1 MNQCKSCGFSDGW
14 LHRKEAFSNLWIVKL
29 ALDRPYTFIILALL
43 IMIMSPVVILRTPT
57 DIFPNINIPVVA
69 VAWQYTGLNPEE
81 MEGRLTTPY
90 EKALTTLV
98 DNIEHTESTT
108 YNGVA
113 VVKVFLQPGASL
125 DTANAQIT
133 AASQYMLRQ
142 LPPGTLPPEI
152 INFSASS
159 VPILQLGISGKGLD
173 EQQLADLG
181 QNFVRPP
188 LVTVPGAVL
197 PLPYGGK
204 QPQISVSMDQA
215 KMQSKGVSPGDI
227 LNAMNAQNVVMPS
240 GTAKIGPEEYDVRT
254 NAAPRSIDELS
265 MMPIKQVN
273 GAIVYL
279 RDVATV
285 SSGASF
291 QTNIVRQDGRRGV
304 LISVLKAGSASTLSV
319 VQGVRDLLPRVAQT
333 VPPNLKMTPLSDQSV
348 FVRAAVSGVI
358 REAVIAAALTGLMI
372 LLFLGSWRSTL
383 IIAVSIPLSILSSVI
398 ILSLL
403 GETINTM
410 TLGGLALAVGI
421 LVDDATVTIEN
432 IERFLE
438 NGYELREAI
447 LDGAAQIAVPALV
460 STLCICIVF
469 LPMFFLQGVSRYL
482 FAPLAEAVMFAM
494 IASYILSRTLVPTLA
509 MYLLRT
515 KEHGPTRNPLV
526 RFQRGF
532 EGGFERVRAAYQILL
547 TRLVFSRKVFVPGFL
562 LVCLCAFLLLPFLGQ
577 DFFPNT
583 DSGEFILH
591 IRGKTGMRI
600 EETARLADLVEA
612 SIRSKI
618 PGKELNNILD
628 NLGLPYSPMNTMH
641 STSGIIGASDGD
653 VMVTLNENH
662 HPTADYV
669 RELRKTLPREYPG
682 ALFYFLPADITT
694 QILNF
699 GLPAPIDIQLQSNDV
714 EASTKEATALLQ
726 QLRQV
731 PGLTDLR
738 IQQPMD
744 YPTLNVDMDRTKAQQ
759 GGYTTRDVAQSMLN
773 SLSGSFQIT
782 PMFYLNYK
790 NGVNYNLV
798 AQTPQYRMDTLQDL
812 QNIPINSSIS
822 APRATPEVLG
832 DLTSIER
839 GREMAIVSHY
849 NIRRV
854 IDIYGAVQDR
864 DLGAVAKN
872 VETIVHQHEK
882 TLPRG
887 MFISLRGQVQTMR
900 SSYVSLLGGLVFAIV
915 LVYML
920 IVVNFQSWLD
930 PFIIVTALPAA
941 LAGIVVFL
949 FLTHTSLSVPALMG
963 AIMCMGVATANSILV
978 VSFAKIRYAEHGDP
992 ILAAIEAGA
1001 TRFRPVCM
1009 TALAMI
1015 IGMVPMALGLGDG
1028 GEQNAPLGRA
1038 VIGGL
1043 LCATMATLIFV
1054 PAVFG
1059 MLHGAKKDGSVSQ
1072 QEREQ
1077 QPQHA

>member
-1 MNQCKSCGFSDGW
+1 MQKFLKSIGHAFSRVRRFSDV
-14 LHRKEAFSNLWIVKL
+14 WIVKL

-81 MEGRLTTPY
+81 LEGRLTTPY

-108 YNGVA
+108 YNGVV
-113 VVKVFLQPGASL
+113 VVKIFLQPGASL
-125 DTANAQIT
+125 DTANAQVT
-133 AASQYMLRQ
+133 AASQYLLRQ

-173 EQQLADLG
+173 EQQLADLS
-181 QNFVRPP
+181 QNSVRPP

-204 QPQISVSMDQA
+204 QPQISVSMDQE

-227 LNAMNAQNVVMPS
+227 LNALNAQNVVMPS
-240 GTAKIGPEEYDVRT
+240 GTAKIGEEEYDVRT
-254 NAAPRSIDELS
+254 NAAPRTLDELS

-273 GAIVYL
+273 GAMVYL
-279 RDVATV
+279 QDVATV
-285 SSGASF
+285 SSGSAF

-304 LISVLKAGSASTLSV
+304 LITVLKAGNASTLSV
-319 VQGVRDLLPRVAQT
+319 VQGIKDMLPKVAQT
-333 VPPNLKMTPLSDQSV
+333 VPANLKMTPLSDQSV

-398 ILSLL
+398 ALSLL

-469 LPMFFLQGVSRYL
+469 LPMFFLQGVARYL

-509 MYLLRT
+509 MYLLRE
-515 KEHGPTRNPLV
+515 KYHGPTRNPLV
-526 RFQRGF
+526 KFQRGF
-532 EGGFERVRAAYQILL
+532 ENLFERVRGAYQTLL
-547 TRLVFSRKVFVPGFL
+547 TRLVFSRKLFIPAFLLICLAAFL
-562 LVCLCAFLLLPFLGQ
+562 LVPFLGQ

-591 IRGKTGMRI
+591 VRGRTGMRI
-600 EETARLADLVEA
+600 EETARLADQVET
-612 SIRSKI
+612 SIRAKI

-628 NLGLPYSPMNTMH
+628 DLGLPYSPMNTMH
-641 STSGIIGASDGD
+641 STSGLIGASDGD
-653 VMVTLNENH
+653 IMVTLNEDH

-669 RELRKTLPREYPG
+669 RELRRTLPREFPG
-682 ALFYFLPADITT
+682 AIFYFLPADITT

-699 GLPAPIDIQLQSNDV
+699 GLPAPIDVQFQSNDV
-714 EASTKEATALLQ
+714 QASTQQATTVLE

-738 IQQPMD
+738 IQQPSD
-744 YPTLNVDMDRTKAQQ
+744 YPTLDVNLDRTKAEQ

-798 AQTPQYRMDTLQDL
+798 AQTPQYRMDTLQDI
-812 QNIPINSSIS
+812 QNIPINSATA

-832 DLTSIER
+832 DLTSIKR
-839 GREMAIVSHY
+839 DRELAVVSHY

-854 IDIYGAVQDR
+854 IDIYGSVQDR
-864 DLGAVAKN
+864 DLGAVAKD

-882 TLPRG
+882 SLPRG
-887 MFISLRGQVQTMR
+887 MFVSLRGQVQTMR
-900 SSYVSLLGGLVFAIV
+900 SSYISLLGGLLFAIV

-920 IVVNFQSWLD
+920 IVVNFQSWVD
-930 PFIIVTALPAA
+930 PFIIITALPAA
-941 LAGIVVFL
+941 LGGIVVFL
-949 FLTHTSLSVPALMG
+949 FLTHTALSVPALMG

-978 VSFAKIRYAEHGDP
+978 VSFAKIRLAEHGDA

-1015 IGMVPMALGLGDG
+1015 IGMVPMALGIGDG

-1043 LCATMATLIFV
+1043 LCATVATLVFV
-1054 PAVFG
+1054 PAVFS
-1059 MLHGAKKDGSVSQ
+1059 MLHKTSKGGSSAA
-1072 QEREQ
+1072 EREHAP
-1077 QPQHA
+1077 QPLHA